1 MVILVTGGAGFLGRN
16 LVQLL
21 LDNNQEVVI
30 IDSLW
35 TGSRSN
41 FDSFKADKRLRY
53 IQSDVRDP
61 LPSIEG
67 VTQIYHLACPA
78 SPVHFETRPIDILQT
93 CFNGAT
99 NVLDYAL
106 KHNARILLAS
116 TSEVYGDSQIPCQ
129 SEDYRGNVNCFG
141 PRACYDE
148 GKRVMEALAYA
159 YHLEHGLEVRIARI
173 FNAYG
178 PYMEAKDGRAVPNFI
193 MAALRGEAMTIFG
206 DGHSTRCFQF
216 AQDCVEGLEALMNS
230 DYCSPV
236 NIGSDCEMEISEIAH
251 TIAEVVA
258 SKLGQDP
265 VPVRLLPGREDDPIR
280 RKPDTTLATEVLGW
294 RPRVSLEEG
303 ISTTV
308 DWFID
313 RENGLA
319 SRL

>member
-21 LDNNQEVVI
+21 LDHNHEVVV

-41 FDSFKADKRLRY
+41 FDGLRGNKKLRY

-61 LPSIEG
+61 LPSIAG
-67 VTQIYHLACPA
+67 VDQIYHLACPA

-99 NVLDYAL
+99 NVLDYAV
-106 KHNARILLAS
+106 KHNARILLTS
-116 TSEVYGDSQIPCQ
+116 T

-148 GKRVMEALAYA
+148 GKRVMEALAYG

-178 PYMEAKDGRAVPNFI
+178 PFMNEDDGRAVPNFI
-193 MAALRGEAMTIFG
+193 MSALKGEPMTIFG
-206 DGHSTRCFQF
+206 DGHSTRCFQY
-216 AQDCVEGLEALMNS
+216 AKDCVEGLEALMNS
-230 DYCSPV
+230 DYSSPV
-236 NIGSDCEMEISEIAH
+236 NIGSDHEIEISEIAE
-251 TIAEVVA
+251 TIAQVVA
-258 SKLGQDP
+258 SKLGHRNS
-265 VPVRLLPGREDDPIR
+265 VPINLLPAREDDPIN
-280 RKPDTTLATEVLGW
+280 RKPDTTLAETVLGW
-294 RPRVSLEEG
+294 RPKVSLQEG
-303 ISTTV
+303 ISSTV
-308 DWFID
+308 DWFIE
-313 RENGLA
+313 REGELV

>member
-16 LVQLL
+16 LIQLL
-21 LDNNQEVVI
+21 LDHNHEVVV

-41 FDSFKADKRLRY
+41 FDGLRGNKKLRY

-61 LPSIEG
+61 LPDIAG
-67 VTQIYHLACPA
+67 VDQIYHMACPA

-99 NVLDYAL
+99 NVLEYAVR
-106 KHNARILLAS
+106 HNARVLLAS

-148 GKRVMEALAYA
+148 GKRVMEALGYS

-178 PYMEAKDGRAVPNFI
+178 PFMGEDDGRAVPNFI
-193 MAALRGEAMTIFG
+193 MAALKGEPMTIFG
-206 DGHSTRCFQF
+206 DGHSTRCFQY
-216 AQDCVEGLEALMNS
+216 AKDCVEGLEALMTS
-230 DYCSPV
+230 DYHGPV
-236 NIGSDCEMEISEIAH
+236 NIGNDSEIEISEIAE
-251 TIAEVVA
+251 TIAQVVA
-258 SKLGQDP
+258 SKLGRNP
-265 VPVRLLPGREDDPIR
+265 VPIRLLPAREDDPINR
-280 RKPDTTLATEVLGW
+280 RPDTTLAATVLGW
-294 RPRVSLEEG
+294 RPKVSLQEG

-308 DWFID
+308 DWFIE
-313 RENGLA
+313 RESELV